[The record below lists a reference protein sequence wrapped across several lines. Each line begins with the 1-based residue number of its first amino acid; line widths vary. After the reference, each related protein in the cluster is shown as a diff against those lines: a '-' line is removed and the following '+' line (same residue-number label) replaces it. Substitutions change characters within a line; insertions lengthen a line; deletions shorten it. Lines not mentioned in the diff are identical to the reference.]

1 VENGG
6 TVSLP
11 PPVPPQGRKYNT
23 GPKGVLEDYKHFKEM
38 EAQKR
43 REKQENDRKVAKNC
57 MTARTHA
64 ADEEAKKKI
73 DEEEADEDD
82 EEFLE
87 AYRRQRMSEIA
98 QTYKK
103 ANNSKTS
110 KMFGSVLQ
118 LTRET
123 FLDAVD
129 NEDALVTVVVLIT
142 ESTRRGC
149 REMTSAFQQ
158 LPQLYPSSK
167 FCVISAAEVGTSLK
181 FKMEALPAILVYK
194 GGDVVGN
201 FIRLCDDLGE
211 DACASDLEGFLVEH
225 GMLCADTTAAA
236 VPPAKTQRDGG
247 RIKTMTTMMTAMTI
261 ETRWK

>member
-1 VENGG
+1 
-6 TVSLP
+6 
-11 PPVPPQGRKYNT
+11 
-23 GPKGVLEDYKHFKEM
+23 
-38 EAQKR
+38 
-43 REKQENDRKVAKNC
+43 

-142 ESTRRGC
+142 GRSSPFTPSFEVSSFYDNTSSSSCFHSLDLSLLLHLLYSSSVFSHLSSFESFRNWPRAWAWNWNEKNQTSSI
-149 REMTSAFQQ
+149 MT
-158 LPQLYPSSK
+158 
-167 FCVISAAEVGTSLK
+167 
-181 FKMEALPAILVYK
+181 
-194 GGDVVGN
+194 GDV
-201 FIRLCDDLGE
+201 
-211 DACASDLEGFLVEH
+211 
-225 GMLCADTTAAA
+225 
-236 VPPAKTQRDGG
+236 
-247 RIKTMTTMMTAMTI
+247 
-261 ETRWK
+261 